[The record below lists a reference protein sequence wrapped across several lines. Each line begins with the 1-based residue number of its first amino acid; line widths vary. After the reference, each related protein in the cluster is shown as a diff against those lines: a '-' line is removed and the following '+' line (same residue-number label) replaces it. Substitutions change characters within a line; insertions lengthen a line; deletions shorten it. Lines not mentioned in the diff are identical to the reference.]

1 MLRTEAIAET
11 LRRTRA
17 AATAAAAL
25 LCAGALLAPAPAAA
39 QQNPMATT
47 TLADGIPGVHGVARH
62 PDGSVYVTQLDA
74 GQISVI
80 RNGRAEN
87 ALAPGWTVSED
98 LPRWAIKD
106 DVPLSAWQ
114 AAKLDH
120 PGPIAISTN
129 GTLFVAEQVPNG
141 RLLSF
146 PPNPETGAY
155 DTAVAIPVPWLD
167 QQFQWHDIV
176 VDNYDRLYVVGMD
189 EIGPDFMKFGSALVR
204 DQEGDWWVM
213 DFGPFARF
221 STMALSDRQDAML
234 LGDKAHG
241 NVSWWEVN
249 RHIMMGGSPEVAGR
263 SSLQSLAFYPDG
275 SFVIGQ
281 IDSPTAASV
290 VRMDPFSGQQVPLV
304 SGLKSLGDIAMD
316 RAKGCLYITDPA
328 AGRVIEATPNPPMA
342 YNEVAIRQIVRSIEG
357 MSGVASE
364 APAFLNNFFDRLQ
377 DAAKDLLPDDST
389 HSVQFTLS
397 DIAGKMPIVAGRVQT
412 VVTVEGAEADP
423 IDTLEFFLLFPS
435 KFVMTEDSATP
446 SLSFFSLKRKSG
458 KIEQTKPVFKNDVG
472 VYRLSGTNIF
482 KIGTSS
488 GGLYVP
494 VVTCGLKPS
503 DDGIGIDLAFL
514 GTGVYDDYYL
524 SLFQGPMQQTAT
536 LVVNADGSGTNDA
549 STVTYEATFM
559 EEATIEGLKGKSQE
573 KMSNLLISGFS
584 GGGAGANRSVGW
596 LRLGKFPAQATV
608 SYGDSDTAIAL
619 AGAGGLKDV
628 LDKKELELRQA
639 AAAELATE
647 EEEEVGETVSEE
659 LISAAHAAAAAAQA
673 AAADEAEAGAG
684 GGRAVEE
691 DDAP

>member
-1 MLRTEAIAET
+1 MRTTSANLLR
-11 LRRTRA
+11 
-17 AATAAAAL
+17 TAAAAL
-25 LCAGALLAPAPAAA
+25 LLLPAAVLA
-39 QQNPMATT
+39 QQNPMSLRN
-47 TLADGIPGVHGVARH
+47 LADNLPGAYGVARH
-62 PDGSVYVTQLDA
+62 PDGSVYVSQLDA
-74 GQISVI
+74 GQIVAI
-80 RNGRAEN
+80 RDGRPSP
-87 ALAPGWTVSED
+87 ALADGWKVSED
-98 LPRWAIKD
+98 LPRWAIKE
-106 DVPLSAWQ
+106 DVPLTKWME
-114 AAKLDH
+114 AKLDH
-120 PGPIAISTN
+120 PGPMTISTN
-129 GTLFVAEQVPNG
+129 GTLYVAEQIPNG
-141 RLLSF
+141 RILSF

-155 DTAVAIPVPWLD
+155 DTAVCIPVPWLD
-167 QQFQWHDIV
+167 QQFQWYDIL

-204 DQEGDWWVM
+204 DQDGDWWVM

-221 STMALSDRQDAML
+221 NTFALSAKQDAML

-241 NVSWWEVN
+241 NISWWEVN
-249 RHIMMGGSPEVAGR
+249 RHIMMGGSAEAAGR
-263 SSLQSLAFYPDG
+263 STLQSLAYYPDG

-290 VRMDPFSGQQVPLV
+290 MRMDPFSGQQVNLV
-304 SGLKSLGDIAMD
+304 SNLKSLGDIEMD
-316 RAKGCLYITDPA
+316 RVKGCLYITDPA
-328 AGRVIEATPNPPMA
+328 AGRVIEATPNPAMA

-357 MSGVASE
+357 MSGIASE

-377 DAAKDLLPDDST
+377 DAAKDLLPDEST

-412 VVTVEGAEADP
+412 VMNVEGTEADP

-435 KFVMTEDSATP
+435 KIVMTEDSATP

-458 KIEQTKPVFKNDVG
+458 KIEQTKPIFKNEVG
-472 VYRLSGTNIF
+472 VYRMSGTNIF
-482 KIGTSS
+482 KIGTSG

-494 VVTCGLKPS
+494 VVSCGLQSS
-503 DDGIGIDLAFL
+503 DDGISVELAFL
-514 GTGVYDDYYL
+514 GSGVYDDYYL
-524 SLFQGPMQQTAT
+524 SLFQGPMQQSAT

-559 EEATIEGLKGKSQE
+559 EEATIEGLKGQSKE

-608 SYGDSDTAIAL
+608 SYGDSDSTVSL

-639 AAAELATE
+639 AAGELTGDEDEGGLAVPEDMLSGGGDAAPADGGATE
-647 EEEEVGETVSEE
+647 ET
-659 LISAAHAAAAAAQA
+659 
-673 AAADEAEAGAG
+673 
-684 GGRAVEE
+684 
-691 DDAP
+691 AP

>member
-1 MLRTEAIAET
+1 MRTPTANLLQT
-11 LRRTRA
+11 LRRA
-17 AATAAAAL
+17 AAAAL
-25 LCAGALLAPAPAAA
+25 LLPATALA
-39 QQNPMATT
+39 QQNPMSVRN
-47 TLADGIPGVHGVARH
+47 LADGLSGAYGVARH
-62 PDGSVYVTQLDA
+62 PDGTVYVSQLDA
-74 GQISVI
+74 GQIVAI
-80 RNGRAEN
+80 RDGRPSP
-87 ALAPGWTVSED
+87 ALADGWKVSEE

-106 DVPLSAWQ
+106 DMPLSKWME
-114 AAKLDH
+114 AKLDH
-120 PGPIAISTN
+120 PGPMTISTN

-141 RLLSF
+141 RILSF

-155 DTAVAIPVPWLD
+155 DTAVCVPVPWLE
-167 QQFQWHDIV
+167 QQFQWYDIF
-176 VDNYDRLYVVGMD
+176 VDAYDRLYVAGMD

-221 STMALSDRQDAML
+221 NTFALSAKQDAML

-241 NVSWWEVN
+241 NISWWEVN
-249 RHIMMGGSPEVAGR
+249 RHIMMGGSAEAAGR
-263 SSLQSLAFYPDG
+263 STLQSLAYYPDG

-290 VRMDPFSGQQVPLV
+290 MRMDPFSGQQVNLV
-304 SGLKSLGDIAMD
+304 SNLKSLGDIEMD
-316 RAKGCLYITDPA
+316 RVKGCLYITDPA
-328 AGRVIEATPNPPMA
+328 AGRVIEATPNPAMA

-357 MSGVASE
+357 MSGIASE

-377 DAAKDLLPDDST
+377 DAAKDLLPDEST

-412 VVTVEGAEADP
+412 VMNVEGTEADP

-435 KFVMTEDSATP
+435 KIVMTEDSATP

-458 KIEQTKPVFKNDVG
+458 KIEQTKPIFKNQVG
-472 VYRLSGTNIF
+472 VYRMSGTNIF
-482 KIGTSS
+482 KVGTSG

-494 VVTCGLKPS
+494 VVTCGLKSS
-503 DDGIGIDLAFL
+503 DDGISVDLAFL
-514 GTGVYDDYYL
+514 GSGIYDDYYL

-559 EEATIEGLKGKSQE
+559 EEATIEGLKGQSRE

-608 SYGDSDTAIAL
+608 SYGDSDAAPVAL

-628 LDKKELELRQA
+628 IEKKELELRQA
-639 AAAELATE
+639 AAGEVGVE
-647 EEEEVGETVSEE
+647 EEEGLAVPEGLAE
-659 LISAAHAAAAAAQA
+659 AAAAVAANA
-673 AAADEAEAGAG
+673 PATDVGDEPVVEGNPADEL
-684 GGRAVEE
+684 E
-691 DDAP
+691 DDE

>member
-1 MLRTEAIAET
+1 MRTTSANLLR
-11 LRRTRA
+11 
-17 AATAAAAL
+17 TAAAAL
-25 LCAGALLAPAPAAA
+25 LLLPAAALA
-39 QQNPMATT
+39 QQNPMSVRN
-47 TLADGIPGVHGVARH
+47 LADNLPGAYGVARH
-62 PDGSVYVTQLDA
+62 PDGSVYVSQLDA
-74 GQISVI
+74 GQIVAI
-80 RNGRAEN
+80 RDGRPSP
-87 ALAPGWTVSED
+87 ALADGWKVSED
-98 LPRWAIKD
+98 LPRWAIKE
-106 DVPLSAWQ
+106 DVPLSKWME
-114 AAKLDH
+114 AKLDH
-120 PGPIAISTN
+120 PGPMTISTN
-129 GTLFVAEQVPNG
+129 GTLYVAEQIPNG
-141 RLLSF
+141 RILSF

-155 DTAVAIPVPWLD
+155 DTAVCIPVPWLD
-167 QQFQWHDIV
+167 QQFQWYDIL

-204 DQEGDWWVM
+204 DQDGDWWVM

-221 STMALSDRQDAML
+221 NTFALSAKQDAML

-241 NVSWWEVN
+241 NISWWEVN
-249 RHIMMGGSPEVAGR
+249 RHIMMGGSAEAAGR
-263 SSLQSLAFYPDG
+263 STLQSLAYYPDG

-290 VRMDPFSGQQVPLV
+290 MRMDPFSGQQVNLV
-304 SGLKSLGDIAMD
+304 SNLKSLGDIEMD
-316 RAKGCLYITDPA
+316 RVKGCLYITDPA
-328 AGRVIEATPNPPMA
+328 AGRVIEATPNPAMA

-357 MSGVASE
+357 MSGIASE

-377 DAAKDLLPDDST
+377 DAAKDLLPDEST

-412 VVTVEGAEADP
+412 VMNVEGTEADP

-435 KFVMTEDSATP
+435 KIVMTEDSATP

-458 KIEQTKPVFKNDVG
+458 KIEQTKPIFKNEVG
-472 VYRLSGTNIF
+472 VYRMSGTNIF
-482 KIGTSS
+482 KIGTSG

-494 VVTCGLKPS
+494 VVSCGLQSS
-503 DDGIGIDLAFL
+503 DDGISVELAFL
-514 GTGVYDDYYL
+514 GSGVYDDYYL
-524 SLFQGPMQQTAT
+524 SLFQGPMQQSAT

-559 EEATIEGLKGKSQE
+559 EEATIEGLKGQSKE

-608 SYGDSDTAIAL
+608 SYGDSDSTVAL

-639 AAAELATE
+639 AAGELTGDEDEGGLAVPEDMLSGSGDAAPADGGDGE
-647 EEEEVGETVSEE
+647 ET
-659 LISAAHAAAAAAQA
+659 
-673 AAADEAEAGAG
+673 
-684 GGRAVEE
+684 
-691 DDAP
+691 AP

>member
-1 MLRTEAIAET
+1 MRTPTANLLQT
-11 LRRTRA
+11 LRRA
-17 AATAAAAL
+17 AAAAL
-25 LCAGALLAPAPAAA
+25 LLPAAALA
-39 QQNPMATT
+39 QQNPMTVRN
-47 TLADGIPGVHGVARH
+47 LADGLSGAYGVARH
-62 PDGSVYVTQLDA
+62 PDGTVYVSQLDA
-74 GQISVI
+74 GQIVAI
-80 RNGRAEN
+80 RDGRPSP
-87 ALAPGWTVSED
+87 ALADGWKVSEE

-106 DVPLSAWQ
+106 DMPLSKWME
-114 AAKLDH
+114 AKLDH
-120 PGPIAISTN
+120 PGPMTISTN

-141 RLLSF
+141 RILSF

-155 DTAVAIPVPWLD
+155 DTAVCVPVPWLE
-167 QQFQWHDIV
+167 QQFQWYDIF
-176 VDNYDRLYVVGMD
+176 VDAYDRLYVAGMD

-221 STMALSDRQDAML
+221 NTFALSAKQDAML

-249 RHIMMGGSPEVAGR
+249 RHIMMGGSAEVSGR
-263 SSLQSLAFYPDG
+263 STLHSLAYYPDG

-281 IDSPTAASV
+281 IDGPGAASV
-290 VRMDPFSGQQVPLV
+290 MRMDPFSGQQVPLV
-304 SGLKSLGDIAMD
+304 SGLKGLGDIEMD
-316 RAKGCLYITDPA
+316 REKGCLYITDPA
-328 AGRVIEATPNPPMA
+328 SGRVIEATPNPPMA

-377 DAAKDLLPDDST
+377 DAAKDLLPDEST

-412 VVTVEGAEADP
+412 VMNVEGTEADP

-435 KFVMTEDSATP
+435 KIVMTEDSATP

-458 KIEQTKPVFKNDVG
+458 KIEQTKPIFKNQVG
-472 VYRLSGTNIF
+472 VYRMSGTNIF
-482 KIGTSS
+482 KVGTSG

-494 VVTCGLKPS
+494 VVTCGLKSS
-503 DDGIGIDLAFL
+503 DDGISVDLAFL

-559 EEATIEGLKGKSQE
+559 EEATIEGLKGQTHE

-608 SYGDSDTAIAL
+608 SYGDSDAAPVAL

-628 LDKKELELRQA
+628 IEKKELELRQA
-639 AAAELATE
+639 AAGEVGVE
-647 EEEEVGETVSEE
+647 EEEGLAVPEGLAE
-659 LISAAHAAAAAAQA
+659 AAAAVAANVP
-673 AAADEAEAGAG
+673 AADASDEAGAEG
-684 GGRAVEE
+684 GSGDGLE
-691 DDAP
+691 DDE

>member
-1 MLRTEAIAET
+1 MRTTSANLLR
-11 LRRTRA
+11 
-17 AATAAAAL
+17 TAAAAL
-25 LCAGALLAPAPAAA
+25 LLLPAAALA
-39 QQNPMATT
+39 QQNPMSVRN
-47 TLADGIPGVHGVARH
+47 LADGLPGAYGVARH
-62 PDGSVYVTQLDA
+62 PDGTVYVSQLDA
-74 GQISVI
+74 GQIVAI
-80 RNGRAEN
+80 RDGRSTP
-87 ALAPGWTVSED
+87 ALASGWKVSED
-98 LPRWAIKD
+98 LPRWAIKE
-106 DVPLSAWQ
+106 DVPLSKWME
-114 AAKLDH
+114 AKLNR
-120 PGPIAISTN
+120 PGPMTISTN
-129 GTLFVAEQVPNG
+129 GTIYVAEQVPNG
-141 RLLSF
+141 RILSF

-155 DTAVAIPVPWLD
+155 DTAVCIPVPWLE
-167 QQFQWHDIV
+167 QQFQWYDLF
-176 VDNYDRLYVVGMD
+176 VDTYDRLYVAGMD
-189 EIGPDFMKFGSALVR
+189 EVGPDFMKFGSALVR

-221 STMALSDRQDAML
+221 NTFALSARQDAML
-234 LGDKAHG
+234 LGDKSHG
-241 NVSWWEVN
+241 NISWWEVN
-249 RHIMMGGSPEVAGR
+249 RHIMMGGSAEAAGR
-263 SSLQSLAFYPDG
+263 STLQSLAYYPDG

-281 IDSPTAASV
+281 IDGPGAASV

-304 SGLKSLGDIAMD
+304 ANLKSLGDIEMD
-316 RAKGCLYITDPA
+316 RVKGCLYITDPD
-328 AGRVIEATPNPPMA
+328 AGRVIEASPNPAMA

-364 APAFLNNFFDRLQ
+364 APAFLNTFFDRLQ
-377 DAAKDLLPDDST
+377 DAAKDLLPDEDAT

-412 VVTVEGAEADP
+412 VMNVEGAETDP

-435 KFVMTEDSATP
+435 KIVMTEDSATP

-458 KIEQTKPVFKNDVG
+458 KIEQTKPIFKNEVG
-472 VYRLSGTNIF
+472 VYRMSGTNIF
-482 KIGTSS
+482 KVGTSG

-494 VVTCGLKPS
+494 VVTCGLKS
-503 DDGIGIDLAFL
+503 VDEGIHVDLAFL

-608 SYGDSDTAIAL
+608 SYGDSDTGVSL

-628 LDKKELELRQA
+628 LDKKELELRQ
-639 AAAELATE
+639 
-647 EEEEVGETVSEE
+647 S
-659 LISAAHAAAAAAQA
+659 
-673 AAADEAEAGAG
+673 AADEVTGDDDDGGLAVPEDLLPG
-684 GGRAVEE
+684 GGAAAPAPEE
-691 DDAP
+691 TAP

>member
-1 MLRTEAIAET
+1 MRTPTANLLQT
-11 LRRTRA
+11 LRRRE
-17 AATAAAAL
+17 
-25 LCAGALLAPAPAAA
+25 
-39 QQNPMATT
+39 QQNPMSVRN
-47 TLADGIPGVHGVARH
+47 LADGLPGAYGVARH
-62 PDGSVYVTQLDA
+62 PDGSVYVSQLDA
-74 GQISVI
+74 GQIVVL
-80 RNGRAEN
+80 RDGRPSP
-87 ALAPGWTVSED
+87 ALADGWKVDEEV

-106 DVPLSAWQ
+106 DVPRSKWLE
-114 AAKLDH
+114 AKLDH
-120 PGPIAISTN
+120 PGPLAISTN

-141 RLLSF
+141 RILSF

-155 DTAVAIPVPWLD
+155 DTAVCIPVPWLE
-167 QQFQWHDIV
+167 QQFQWYDII
-176 VDNYDRLYVVGMD
+176 VDNFDRLYVVGMD
-189 EIGPDFMKFGSALVR
+189 EIGPDFMKFGSSLVR

-221 STMALSDRQDAML
+221 NTFALSAKQDAML

-249 RHIMMGGSPEVAGR
+249 RHIMMGGSAEVAGR
-263 SSLQSLAFYPDG
+263 STLQSLAYYPDG

-281 IDSPTAASV
+281 IDGPGAASV
-290 VRMDPFSGQQVPLV
+290 MRMDPFSGQQVPLV
-304 SGLKSLGDIAMD
+304 SGLKSLGEIEMD
-316 RAKGCLYITDPA
+316 RVKGCLYITDPA

-412 VVTVEGAEADP
+412 VMNVEGAEADP
-423 IDTLEFFLLFPS
+423 IDTLEFFLLFPT
-435 KFVMTEDSATP
+435 KIVMTEDSATP

-458 KIEQTKPVFKNDVG
+458 KVEQTKPIFKNEVG
-472 VYRLSGTNIF
+472 VYRMSGTNIF
-482 KIGTSS
+482 KIGTSG

-494 VVTCGLKPS
+494 VVSCGLKSS
-503 DDGIGIDLAFL
+503 DDGIAVDLAFL
-514 GTGVYDDYYL
+514 GSGVYDDYYL

-536 LVVNADGSGTNDA
+536 LVVNADGEGTNNA

-559 EEATIEGLKGKSQE
+559 EEATIEGLKGQSKE

-608 SYGDSDTAIAL
+608 SYGDSDATPVAL

-628 LDKKELELRQA
+628 IEKKELELRQA
-639 AAAELATE
+639 AAGEVGVE
-647 EEEEVGETVSEE
+647 EEGLAVPEGLAE
-659 LISAAHAAAAAAQA
+659 AAAAVA
-673 AAADEAEAGAG
+673 AANASASDDGDELGEGDL
-684 GGRAVEE
+684 
-691 DDAP
+691 DDELEGYE

>member
-1 MLRTEAIAET
+1 MPRTEAIAET

-17 AATAAAAL
+17 AATAAL
-25 LCAGALLAPAPAAA
+25 LCAGALLAPLPAAA
-39 QQNPMATT
+39 QQNPMTTT

-62 PDGSVYVTQLDA
+62 PDGSVYVTQIDA

-106 DVPLSAWQ
+106 DIPLSAWMS
-114 AAKLDH
+114 AKLDH

-155 DTAVAIPVPWLD
+155 DTAVAVPVPWLD
-167 QQFQWHDIV
+167 QQFQWYDVV
-176 VDNYDRLYVVGMD
+176 VDSYDRLYIVGMD

-263 SSLQSLAFYPDG
+263 SALQSLAFYPDG

-290 VRMDPFSGQQVPLV
+290 MRMDPFSGQQVPLV

-328 AGRVIEATPNPPMA
+328 AGRVIEATPNPAMA

-412 VVTVEGAEADP
+412 VVTLEGAEADP

-435 KFVMTEDSATP
+435 KLVMTDDSATP

-458 KIEQTKPVFKNDVG
+458 KVEQTKPIFKNDVG

-494 VVTCGLKPS
+494 VVTCGLKSS
-503 DDGIGIDLAFL
+503 DDGINVDLSFL
-514 GTGVYDDYYL
+514 GSGVYDDYYL

-536 LVVNADGSGTNDA
+536 LVVNADGTGTND
-549 STVTYEATFM
+549 STTVTYEATFM
-559 EEATIEGLKGKSQE
+559 EEATIEGLKGQTRE

-608 SYGDSDTAIAL
+608 SYGDSDAAAISL

-639 AAAELATE
+639 AAEELATE
-647 EEEEVGETVSEE
+647 EEESVGETVSED
-659 LISAAHAAAAAAQA
+659 LISAAHAAAAAQDA
-673 AAADEAEAGAG
+673 AAQEAAGGDVDDAEAE
-684 GGRAVEE
+684 E
-691 DDAP
+691 DSP

>member
-1 MLRTEAIAET
+1 MRTTSANLLR
-11 LRRTRA
+11 
-17 AATAAAAL
+17 TAAAAL
-25 LCAGALLAPAPAAA
+25 LLLPAAVLA
-39 QQNPMATT
+39 QQNPMSVRN
-47 TLADGIPGVHGVARH
+47 LADNLPGAYGVARH
-62 PDGSVYVTQLDA
+62 PDGSVYVSQLDA
-74 GQISVI
+74 GQIVAV
-80 RNGRAEN
+80 RDGRPSP
-87 ALAPGWTVSED
+87 ALADGWKVSED
-98 LPRWAIKD
+98 LPRWAIKED
-106 DVPLSAWQ
+106 MPLSKWME
-114 AAKLDH
+114 AKLDH
-120 PGPIAISTN
+120 PGPLSISTN

-141 RLLSF
+141 RILSF

-155 DTAVAIPVPWLD
+155 DTAVCIPVPWLE
-167 QQFQWHDIV
+167 QQFQWYDIL

-204 DQEGDWWVM
+204 DQDGDWWVM

-221 STMALSDRQDAML
+221 NTFALSAKQDAML

-241 NVSWWEVN
+241 NISWWEVN
-249 RHIMMGGSPEVAGR
+249 RHIMMGGSAEASGR
-263 SSLQSLAFYPDG
+263 STLQSLAYYPDG

-290 VRMDPFSGQQVPLV
+290 MRMDPFSGQQVNLV
-304 SGLKSLGDIAMD
+304 SNLKSLGDIEMD
-316 RAKGCLYITDPA
+316 RVKGCLYITDPA
-328 AGRVIEATPNPPMA
+328 AGRVIEASPNPAMA

-357 MSGVASE
+357 MSGIASE

-377 DAAKDLLPDDST
+377 DAAKDLLPDEST

-412 VVTVEGAEADP
+412 VMNVEGTEADP

-435 KFVMTEDSATP
+435 KIVMTEDSATP

-458 KIEQTKPVFKNDVG
+458 KIEQTKPIFKNEVG
-472 VYRLSGTNIF
+472 VYRMSGTNIF
-482 KIGTSS
+482 KIGTSG

-494 VVTCGLKPS
+494 VVSCGLQSS
-503 DDGIGIDLAFL
+503 DDGISVELAFL
-514 GTGVYDDYYL
+514 GAGIYDDYYL

-559 EEATIEGLKGKSQE
+559 EEATIEGLKGQSKE

-608 SYGDSDTAIAL
+608 SYGDSDSTVAL

-639 AAAELATE
+639 AAGELT
-647 EEEEVGETVSEE
+647 G
-659 LISAAHAAAAAAQA
+659 
-673 AAADEAEAGAG
+673 DEDEGGLAVPEDLLPG
-684 GGRAVEE
+684 GGDAAPADGGDGEE
-691 DDAP
+691 SAP

>member
-1 MLRTEAIAET
+1 MRTPTANLLQT
-11 LRRTRA
+11 LRRA
-17 AATAAAAL
+17 AAAAL
-25 LCAGALLAPAPAAA
+25 LLPATALA
-39 QQNPMATT
+39 QQNPMSVRN
-47 TLADGIPGVHGVARH
+47 LADGLSGAYGVARH
-62 PDGSVYVTQLDA
+62 PDGTVYVSQLDA
-74 GQISVI
+74 GQIVAI
-80 RNGRAEN
+80 RDGRPSP
-87 ALAPGWTVSED
+87 ALADGWKVSEE

-106 DVPLSAWQ
+106 DMPLSKWME
-114 AAKLDH
+114 AKLDH
-120 PGPIAISTN
+120 PGPMTISTN

-141 RLLSF
+141 RILSF

-155 DTAVAIPVPWLD
+155 DTAVCVPVPWLE
-167 QQFQWHDIV
+167 QQFQWYDIF
-176 VDNYDRLYVVGMD
+176 VDAYDRLYVAGMD

-221 STMALSDRQDAML
+221 NTFALSAKQDAML

-249 RHIMMGGSPEVAGR
+249 RHIMMGGSAEVSGR
-263 SSLQSLAFYPDG
+263 STLQSLAYYPDG

-281 IDSPTAASV
+281 IDGQGAASV
-290 VRMDPFSGQQVPLV
+290 MRMDPFSGQQVPLV
-304 SGLKSLGDIAMD
+304 SGLKGLGDIEMD
-316 RAKGCLYITDPA
+316 REKGCLYITDPA

-377 DAAKDLLPDDST
+377 DAAKDLLPDEST

-412 VVTVEGAEADP
+412 VMNVEGTEADP

-435 KFVMTEDSATP
+435 KIVMTEDSATP

-458 KIEQTKPVFKNDVG
+458 KIEQTKPIFKNQVG
-472 VYRLSGTNIF
+472 VYRMSGTNIF
-482 KIGTSS
+482 KVGTSG

-494 VVTCGLKPS
+494 VVTCGLKSS
-503 DDGIGIDLAFL
+503 DDGISVDLAFL
-514 GTGVYDDYYL
+514 GSGIYDDYYL

-559 EEATIEGLKGKSQE
+559 EEATIEGLKGQSRE

-608 SYGDSDTAIAL
+608 SYGDSDAAPVAL

-628 LDKKELELRQA
+628 IEKKELELRQA
-639 AAAELATE
+639 AAGEVGVE
-647 EEEEVGETVSEE
+647 EEEGLAVPEGLAE
-659 LISAAHAAAAAAQA
+659 AAAAVAANA
-673 AAADEAEAGAG
+673 PATDVGDEPVVEGNPADEL
-684 GGRAVEE
+684 E
-691 DDAP
+691 DDE